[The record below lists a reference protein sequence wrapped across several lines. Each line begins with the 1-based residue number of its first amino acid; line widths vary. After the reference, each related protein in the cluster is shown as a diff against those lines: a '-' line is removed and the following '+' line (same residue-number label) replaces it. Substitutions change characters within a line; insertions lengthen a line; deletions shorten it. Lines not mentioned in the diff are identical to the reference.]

1 MRLNILPTGISFR
14 FSGEIKSFTDKQKLR
29 EFSTTKPTLQ
39 ILKELL
45 KTGNTKERKDSQK
58 QTQNNKVNS
67 SRLIYINNYLKFK
80 WMKWSNQKT
89 QTGWMYMKTRPIYIY
104 LVYKRPIPDL
114 ETLTDWKWET
124 RRRYSMQM
132 DIKRKQE

>member
-14 FSGEIKSFTDKQKLR
+14 FSGEIKSFTDKQK
-29 EFSTTKPTLQ
+29 FSTTKPTLQ

-80 WMKWSNQKT
+80 
-89 QTGWMYMKTRPIYIY
+89 
-104 LVYKRPIPDL
+104 
-114 ETLTDWKWET
+114 
-124 RRRYSMQM
+124 
-132 DIKRKQE
+132 

>member
-80 WMKWSNQKT
+80 
-89 QTGWMYMKTRPIYIY
+89 
-104 LVYKRPIPDL
+104 
-114 ETLTDWKWET
+114 
-124 RRRYSMQM
+124 
-132 DIKRKQE
+132 